1 MKITKRQLRQIIKE
15 ATIHGG
21 TKMSDLTETQK
32 NFILHAVESHS
43 QMILE
48 EIMGVPDEN
57 AEVPD
62 WARNEIFELLNLR

>member
-1 MKITKRQLRQIIKE
+1 MKITKNQLRRIIKE
-15 ATIHGG
+15 VTVHRD
-21 TKMSDLTETQK
+21 TKMSDLTETQR

-57 AEVPD
+57 PEVPE
-62 WARNEIFELLNLR
+62 WARNEIFALLNLR